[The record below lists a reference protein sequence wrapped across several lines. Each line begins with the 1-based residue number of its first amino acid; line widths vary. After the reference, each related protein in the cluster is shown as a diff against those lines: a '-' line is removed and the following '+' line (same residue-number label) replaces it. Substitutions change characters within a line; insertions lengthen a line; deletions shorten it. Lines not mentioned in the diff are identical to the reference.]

1 MLAVFPAIFVDSRLP
16 TLARPWPSNPPM
28 DTLLQDIRYAIRM
41 CVRTPGF
48 TAIAVLA
55 LALGIGANTAIFTI
69 VNAVLIERLP
79 FREPHR
85 IVSLW
90 EEGAHR
96 PGQNNSVGPANFI
109 RWRERSSSFDAMAAM
124 VDLRANLTGRGDP
137 EEIVA
142 QTVEAPFFPILGVS
156 PLLGRT
162 FTDAENRDPQ
172 VAVVILAYD
181 FWQRRFGGDP
191 SIVGQTIQLNGRP
204 QTVVGVMPQGFRLFV
219 KEFSIAGKPADLWRP
234 YVLPADARDF
244 GGRYMQAIA
253 QLKPGVGVARA
264 QTELSAI
271 AAALATEFPARNA
284 GWGARVLP
292 LHAQLSGEYRTA
304 LLVLSGAVAFVLL
317 IACANVANL
326 LLARGAARQR
336 EIAIRSALGA
346 ARSRV
351 VRQLLTESFVLA
363 LLGGALGLLVAQ
375 WGVELLLA
383 ITPVDLNT
391 TSTIRLSYPV
401 LLFTAAAS
409 MLTAI
414 VCGLAPAF
422 EGSRTEVQETL
433 KDGARQ
439 VGTGVRHRRLR
450 QTFVVAEIALA
461 VVLLVGAGL
470 MLRSFGSLRRVNPG
484 YRTSNILTMRLQ
496 LPNTKYRNDEQR
508 IRFFREA
515 ISRIQEVPGVQS
527 AGAISYLPL
536 SGLGAGTGF
545 TIEGQPPPPPGRDY
559 VVDVS
564 ICDNGYF
571 KTMNMALKSGR
582 FFSER
587 EMAAK
592 SNVVIVSESL
602 ARTYFPQGDA
612 LGKRLVIEMTR
623 PNVPTEIIGIVG
635 DVKFADFTTEPHPT
649 TYWPHP
655 QLAYSGMT
663 FAVRTA
669 EEPLSMA
676 PSVERAIRSLDKD
689 QPVAE
694 VRTMNQW
701 VAKSLAQA
709 RFSSTLLTI
718 FANLALA
725 LAAIGIYGVMSYAVS
740 QRTSEIGI
748 RLALGAT
755 MGDVLTMIVL
765 DGLRLAVF
773 GLALGVL
780 LALGLSRTIA
790 ALLYQTT
797 GTDPVTFAAVI
808 GVLGG
813 VALLA
818 SYLPARRASRIP
830 PVEALR
836 AQ

>member
-1 MLAVFPAIFVDSRLP
+1 
-16 TLARPWPSNPPM
+16 M
-28 DTLLQDIRYAIRM
+28 DTLLQDIRYALRM

-48 TAIAVLA
+48 TIIAVLA

-69 VNAVLIERLP
+69 VNAVLLERLP
-79 FREPHR
+79 FREPQR

-96 PGQNNSVGPANFI
+96 PGKNNSVGPANFI

-124 VDLRANLTGRGDP
+124 VDLRANLTGGGDP
-137 EEIVA
+137 EEVVA
-142 QTVEAPFFPILGVS
+142 QTVEPAFFPILGVS
-156 PLLGRT
+156 PLVGRT

-181 FWQRRFGGDP
+181 FWQRRFGGDRA
-191 SIVGQTIQLNGRP
+191 IVGQTIQLNGRP
-204 QTVVGVMPQGFRLFV
+204 QTVVGVMPHGFRLFV

-244 GGRYMQAIA
+244 SGRYMQAIA
-253 QLKPGVGVARA
+253 QLKPGVSVERA

-363 LLGGALGLLVAQ
+363 LFGGALGLLVAQ
-375 WGVELLLA
+375 WGVALLLA
-383 ITPVDLNT
+383 ISPVDLNT
-391 TSTIRLSYPV
+391 TSTVSLSYPV
-401 LLFTAAAS
+401 LLFTATAS
-409 MLTAI
+409 LLTAI

-439 VGTGVRHRRLR
+439 VGGGVRHRRLR

-470 MLRSFGSLRRVNPG
+470 MLRSFGALQRVNPG
-484 YRTSNILTMRLQ
+484 YSTNNILTMRLQ
-496 LPNTKYRNDEQR
+496 LPNTKYRDDEQR

-536 SGLGAGTGF
+536 TGLGAGTGF

-564 ICDNGYF
+564 VCDNGYF
-571 KTMNMALKSGR
+571 KTMDMPLKSGR

-587 EMAAK
+587 ETAEK

-623 PNVPTEIIGIVG
+623 PTVPTEIIGIVG
-635 DVKFADFTTEPHPT
+635 DVKFRDLTAEPHPT

-663 FAVRTA
+663 FTVRTA
-669 EEPLSMA
+669 AEPLSMA
-676 PSVERAIRSLDKD
+676 PSVERAIRTLDKD

-780 LALGLSRTIA
+780 LAIGLSRTIA
-790 ALLYQTT
+790 TLLYETT

-808 GVLGG
+808 GVLGAA
-813 VALLA
+813 ALLA
-818 SYLPARRASRIP
+818 SYLPARRASKIP

>member
-1 MLAVFPAIFVDSRLP
+1 
-16 TLARPWPSNPPM
+16 M
-28 DTLLQDIRYAIRM
+28 DTLLQDVRYAIRM
-41 CVRTPGF
+41 CIGTPGF
-48 TAIAVLA
+48 TIIAVVA

-69 VNAVLIERLP
+69 VNAVLLERLP
-79 FREPHR
+79 FREPDR

-90 EEGAHR
+90 EEGRHR
-96 PGQNNSVGPANFI
+96 PGNNNTLGPANFI
-109 RWRERSSSFDAMAAM
+109 RWRERSSSFEAMAAM
-124 VDLRANLTGRGDP
+124 VDTRANLTGRGDP
-137 EEIVA
+137 EEIVV
-142 QTVEAPFFPILGVS
+142 QNVEVQFFPILGVA

-162 FTDAENRDPQ
+162 FTDAENSDPQ
-172 VAVVILAYD
+172 SLVVILGYP

-191 SIVGQTIQLNGRP
+191 AILGQTIQLNGRA
-204 QTVVGVMPQGFRLFV
+204 QTVVGVMPQGFQLFI
-219 KEFSIAGKPADLWRP
+219 KEFSLAGKPSDLWAP
-234 YVLPADARDF
+234 YVLPAAARDA

-253 QLKPGVGVARA
+253 RLKSGVPVARA

-284 GWGARVLP
+284 GWGARVIP
-292 LHAQLSGEYRTA
+292 LHAQLSGEYRAA

-346 ARSRV
+346 SRARV

-363 LLGGALGLLVAQ
+363 ALGGALGLLVAE
-375 WGVELLLA
+375 WGIALLLA
-383 ITPVDLNT
+383 LSPVDLAT
-391 TSTIRLSYPV
+391 AGPVTLSYPV
-401 LLFTAAAS
+401 LLFTATAS
-409 MLTAI
+409 LLTAI

-422 EGSRTEVQETL
+422 EGARTDVHETL

-439 VGTGVRHRRLR
+439 VGAGVRHRRLR
-450 QTFVVAEIALA
+450 QTFVVSEIALA

-484 YRTSNILTMRLQ
+484 YSTNNILTMRLQ
-496 LPNTKYRNDEQR
+496 LPGTKYRDDASR
-508 IRFFREA
+508 IRFFRDA
-515 ISRIQEVPGVQS
+515 TSRIQEVPGVQ
-527 AGAISYLPL
+527 AVGAISYLPL
-536 SGLGAGTGF
+536 SGLSAGTGF
-545 TIEGQPPPPPGRDY
+545 TIEGQPPPPPGSDN
-559 VVDVS
+559 VTDVS
-564 ICDNGYF
+564 VCDDGYF
-571 KTMNMALKSGR
+571 RTMNVPLKSGR
-582 FFSER
+582 FFSDR
-587 EMAAK
+587 EMQEK

-602 ARTYFPQGDA
+602 ARKYFPQGDA
-612 LGKRLVIEMTR
+612 LGKRLVIAMTR
-623 PNVPTEIIGIVG
+623 RDVPTEIIGVVG
-635 DVKFADFTTEPHPT
+635 DVKFADLTTEPKPT

-663 FAVRTA
+663 FTVRTA
-669 EEPLSMA
+669 SDALSLA
-676 PSVERAIRSLDKD
+676 PSVERAIRTLDKD

-694 VRTMNQW
+694 VRTMSQW
-701 VAKSLAQA
+701 VSKALAQA
-709 RFSSTLLTI
+709 RFSSTLLAI

-755 MGDVLTMIVL
+755 MSDVLMMIVL
-765 DGLRLAVF
+765 DGLRLAVV
-773 GLALGVL
+773 GLTIGVL
-780 LALGLSRTIA
+780 LALSLSRTIA
-790 ALLYQTT
+790 SLLYETT
-797 GTDPVTFAAVI
+797 GTDPATFAAVV
-808 GVLGG
+808 GVLGAA
-813 VALLA
+813 ALLA

>member
-1 MLAVFPAIFVDSRLP
+1 
-16 TLARPWPSNPPM
+16 M

-69 VNAVLIERLP
+69 VNAVLLERLP
-79 FREPHR
+79 FREPDR

-96 PGQNNSVGPANFI
+96 PGKNNSVGPANFI

-156 PLLGRT
+156 PLVGRT

-181 FWQRRFGGDP
+181 FWQRRFGGDRA
-191 SIVGQTIQLNGRP
+191 IVGQTIQLNGRP

-219 KEFSIAGKPADLWRP
+219 KEFSLAGKPADLWRP
-234 YVLPADARDF
+234 YVLSADARDA
-244 GGRYMQAIA
+244 GGRFMQAIA
-253 QLKPGVGVARA
+253 QLKPGVSVARA

-292 LHAQLSGEYRTA
+292 LHAQLSSEYRTA

-375 WGVELLLA
+375 WGVEVLLA
-383 ITPVDLNT
+383 ISPVDLNT
-391 TSTIRLSYPV
+391 TSPVSLSYPV
-401 LLFTAAAS
+401 LLFTATAS
-409 MLTAI
+409 LLTAI

-470 MLRSFGSLRRVNPG
+470 MLRSFGSLQRVNPG
-484 YRTSNILTMRLQ
+484 YSTSNILTMRLQ
-496 LPNTKYRNDEQR
+496 LPNTKYRDDDQR

-515 ISRIQEVPGVQS
+515 ISRIREVPGVQS

-545 TIEGQPPPPPGRDY
+545 TIEGQPAPPPGRDY

-564 ICDNGYF
+564 VCDNGYF
-571 KTMNMALKSGR
+571 KAMNMPLKGGR

-587 EMAAK
+587 ETAEK

-602 ARTYFPQGDA
+602 ARTYFPRGDA
-612 LGKRLVIEMTR
+612 LGKRLVIQMTR

-635 DVKFADFTTEPHPT
+635 DVKFTDFAAEPHPT

-663 FAVRTA
+663 FTVRTA
-669 EEPLSMA
+669 EEPLSTA

-701 VAKSLAQA
+701 VARSLAQA
-709 RFSSTLLTI
+709 RFNSMLLTI

-725 LAAIGIYGVMSYAVS
+725 LATIGIYGVMSYAVS
-740 QRTSEIGI
+740 QRTSEIGV

-755 MGDVLTMIVL
+755 MGDVLAMIVL

-808 GVLGG
+808 GVLGAA
-813 VALLA
+813 ALLA

>member
-1 MLAVFPAIFVDSRLP
+1 M
-16 TLARPWPSNPPM
+16 
-28 DTLLQDIRYAIRM
+28 
-41 CVRTPGF
+41 
-48 TAIAVLA
+48 
-55 LALGIGANTAIFTI
+55 
-69 VNAVLIERLP
+69 
-79 FREPHR
+79 PH
-85 IVSLW
+85 
-90 EEGAHR
+90 
-96 PGQNNSVGPANFI
+96 
-109 RWRERSSSFDAMAAM
+109 
-124 VDLRANLTGRGDP
+124 
-137 EEIVA
+137 
-142 QTVEAPFFPILGVS
+142 
-156 PLLGRT
+156 
-162 FTDAENRDPQ
+162 
-172 VAVVILAYD
+172 
-181 FWQRRFGGDP
+181 
-191 SIVGQTIQLNGRP
+191 
-204 QTVVGVMPQGFRLFV
+204 GFRLFV

-244 GGRYMQAIA
+244 SGRYMQAIA
-253 QLKPGVGVARA
+253 QLKPGVSVERA

-363 LLGGALGLLVAQ
+363 LFGGALGLLVAQ

-383 ITPVDLNT
+383 ITPIDLNT
-391 TSTIRLSYPV
+391 TSTVSLSYPV
-401 LLFTAAAS
+401 LLFTATAS
-409 MLTAI
+409 LLTAI

-439 VGTGVRHRRLR
+439 VGGGVRHRRLR

-470 MLRSFGSLRRVNPG
+470 MLRSFGALQRVNPG
-484 YRTSNILTMRLQ
+484 YSTNNILTMRLQ
-496 LPNTKYRNDEQR
+496 LPNTKYRDDEQR

-536 SGLGAGTGF
+536 TGLGAGTGF

-564 ICDNGYF
+564 VCDNGYF
-571 KTMNMALKSGR
+571 KTMDMPLKSGR

-587 EMAAK
+587 ETAEK

-623 PNVPTEIIGIVG
+623 PTVPTEIIGIVG
-635 DVKFADFTTEPHPT
+635 DVKFRDLTAEPHPT

-663 FAVRTA
+663 FTVRTA
-669 EEPLSMA
+669 AEPLSMA
-676 PSVERAIRSLDKD
+676 PSVERAIRTLDKD

-780 LALGLSRTIA
+780 LAIGLSRTIA
-790 ALLYQTT
+790 TLLYETT

-808 GVLGG
+808 GVLGAA
-813 VALLA
+813 ALLA
-818 SYLPARRASRIP
+818 SYLPARRASKIP

>member
-1 MLAVFPAIFVDSRLP
+1 
-16 TLARPWPSNPPM
+16 M
-28 DTLLQDIRYAIRM
+28 DTLLQDIRYAFRM

-48 TAIAVLA
+48 TAIAVIA

-69 VNAVLIERLP
+69 VNVVLLERLP
-79 FREPHR
+79 FREPDR
-85 IVSLW
+85 IVSVW

-96 PGQNNSVGPANFI
+96 PGKSNSVGPANFI
-109 RWRERSSSFDAMAAM
+109 RWRERSASFDAMAAM
-124 VDLRANLTGRGDP
+124 VDLSVNLTGRGDP

-156 PLLGRT
+156 PLVGRT

-172 VAVVILAYD
+172 AAVVILGYD
-181 FWQRRFGGDP
+181 FWQRRFGGDHA
-191 SIVGQTIQLNGRP
+191 ILGQTIQLNGRP

-219 KEFSIAGKPADLWRP
+219 KELSIAGKPADLWRP

-253 QLKPGVGVARA
+253 QLKPGVSVARA

-271 AAALATEFPARNA
+271 AAALATEFPDRNK

-292 LHAQLSGEYRTA
+292 LHDQLSGEYRAA

-326 LLARGAARQR
+326 LLARGAARRR

-351 VRQLLTESFVLA
+351 LRQLLTESFVLA
-363 LLGGALGLLVAQ
+363 ALGGALGLLVAQ
-375 WGVELLLA
+375 WGIALLLA
-383 ITPVDLNT
+383 LSPVDLNT
-391 TSTIRLSYPV
+391 TSAVSLSYPV
-401 LLFTAAAS
+401 LLFTATAS
-409 MLTAI
+409 LLTAI

-422 EGSRTEVQETL
+422 EGSRTDVQETL

-439 VGTGVRHRRLR
+439 VGAGLRHRRLR
-450 QTFVVAEIALA
+450 QAFVVSEIALA
-461 VVLLVGAGL
+461 AVLLVGAGL

-484 YRTSNILTMRLQ
+484 YSTSNILTMRLQ
-496 LPNTKYRNDEQR
+496 LPNTKYRDDVQR
-508 IRFFREA
+508 IRFFHEA
-515 ISRIQEVPGVQS
+515 IGRIKEIPGVQA

-536 SGLGAGTGF
+536 TGLGAGTGF
-545 TIEGQPPPPPGRDY
+545 TIEGQPPPPPGHDY

-564 ICDNGYF
+564 VCDDGYF
-571 KTMNMALKSGR
+571 ATMNVPLKSGR

-587 EMAAK
+587 EMAEK

-612 LGKRLVIEMTR
+612 LGKRLVIAMTR

-635 DVKFADFTTEPHPT
+635 DVKFADFTTAPHPT

-663 FAVRTA
+663 FTVRTA

-790 ALLYQTT
+790 TLLYETT

-808 GVLGG
+808 GVLGAA
-813 VALLA
+813 ALLA
-818 SYLPARRASRIP
+818 SYLPARRAANIP

>member
-1 MLAVFPAIFVDSRLP
+1 
-16 TLARPWPSNPPM
+16 M
-28 DTLLQDIRYAIRM
+28 DTVLQDIRYAIRM

-48 TAIAVLA
+48 TIIAVVA

-69 VNAVLIERLP
+69 VNAVLLERLP
-79 FREPHR
+79 FREPDR

-96 PGQNNSVGPANFI
+96 PGHNNTLGPANFI
-109 RWRERSSSFDAMAAM
+109 RWRERSFSFDAMAGM
-124 VDLRANLTGRGDP
+124 VDTRANLTGRGDP
-137 EEIVA
+137 EEIVV
-142 QTVEAPFFPILGVS
+142 QNVEAQFFPILGVS
-156 PLLGRT
+156 PLIGRT
-162 FTDAENRDPQ
+162 FTDTENRDPQ
-172 VAVVILAYD
+172 SLVVILGYD
-181 FWQRRFGGDP
+181 FWQRRFAGDP
-191 SIVGQTIQLNGRP
+191 AIVGQTIQLNGRL
-204 QTVVGVMPQGFRLFV
+204 QTVVGVMPQGFRLFI
-219 KEFSIAGKPADLWRP
+219 KEFSLAGKPSDLWAP
-234 YVLPADARDF
+234 YVLPASARDA

-253 QLKPGVGVARA
+253 RLKPGVPIARA

-336 EIAIRSALGA
+336 EIAIRTALGA

-363 LLGGALGLLVAQ
+363 ALGGAFGLLVAQ
-375 WGVELLLA
+375 WGIALLLA
-383 ITPVDLNT
+383 LSPVDLNT
-391 TSTIRLSYPV
+391 TGAVSLSYPV
-401 LLFTAAAS
+401 LLFTASAS
-409 MLTAI
+409 LLTAI

-422 EGSRTEVQETL
+422 EGSRADIQEAL

-439 VGTGVRHRRLR
+439 VGAGIRHRRLR

-484 YRTSNILTMRLQ
+484 YTTSNVLTMRLQ
-496 LPNTKYRNDEQR
+496 LPGTKYRDEAQR

-515 ISRIQEVPGVQS
+515 IARIQEVPGVQA

-545 TIEGQPPPPPGRDY
+545 TIEGQPPPPPGHDY
-559 VVDVS
+559 IVDVS
-564 ICDNGYF
+564 VCDDGYF
-571 KTMNMALKSGR
+571 RTMNVPLRSGR

-587 EMAAK
+587 EMQEK

-602 ARTYFPQGDA
+602 ARKYFPQGDA

-635 DVKFADFTTEPHPT
+635 DVKFSDFTTEPHPT

-663 FAVRTA
+663 FTVRTA
-669 EEPLSMA
+669 EEPSSLAS
-676 PSVERAIRSLDKD
+676 SVERAIRTLDKD

-709 RFSSTLLTI
+709 RFSSTLLAI

-765 DGLRLAVF
+765 DGLRLAVV
-773 GLALGVL
+773 GLTIGVL

-790 ALLYQTT
+790 TLLYQTT
-797 GTDPVTFAAVI
+797 GTDPVTFAAVV
-808 GVLGG
+808 GVLGAA
-813 VALLA
+813 ALLA

>member
-1 MLAVFPAIFVDSRLP
+1 
-16 TLARPWPSNPPM
+16 M
-28 DTLLQDIRYAIRM
+28 DALLQDIRYALRL
-41 CVRTPGF
+41 CLRTPGF
-48 TAIAVLA
+48 TAVAVLA

-69 VNAVLIERLP
+69 VNAVLLERLP
-79 FREPHR
+79 FREPDR
-85 IVSLW
+85 IVSVW

-96 PGQNNSVGPANFI
+96 PGKNNSVGPANFI

-142 QTVEAPFFPILGVS
+142 QTVEPAFFPILGVS
-156 PLLGRT
+156 PLVGRT

-172 VAVVILAYD
+172 AAVVILGYD
-181 FWQRRFGGDP
+181 FWQRRFGGDQA
-191 SIVGQTIQLNGRP
+191 IVGQTIQLNGRP
-204 QTVVGVMPQGFRLFV
+204 HTVVGVMPQGFRLFI
-219 KEFSIAGKPADLWRP
+219 KELSIAGKPADLWRP
-234 YVLPADARDF
+234 YVLPADARDVA
-244 GGRYMQAIA
+244 GRYMQAIA
-253 QLKPGVGVARA
+253 QLKPGVSVTRA

-271 AAALATEFPARNA
+271 AAALATEFPARNT
-284 GWGARVLP
+284 GWGARVVP
-292 LHAQLSGEYRTA
+292 LHAQLSSEYRTA
-304 LLVLSGAVAFVLL
+304 LVVLSGAVAFVLL

-363 LLGGALGLLVAQ
+363 LLGGLLGLLVAQ
-375 WGVELLLA
+375 WGVALLLT
-383 ITPVDLNT
+383 ISPVDLNT
-391 TSTIRLSYPV
+391 TSTVSLSYPV
-401 LLFTAAAS
+401 LLFTATAS
-409 MLTAI
+409 LLTAI

-439 VGTGVRHRRLR
+439 AGTGVRHRRLR

-470 MLRSFGSLRRVNPG
+470 MLRSFGSLRRINPG
-484 YRTSNILTMRLQ
+484 YGTNNILTMRLQ
-496 LPNTKYRNDEQR
+496 LPNTKYRDDEQR
-508 IRFFREA
+508 LRFFREA

-527 AGAISYLPL
+527 AGAVSYLPL

-545 TIEGQPPPPPGRDY
+545 TIEGQPPPTPSRGHDY
-559 VVDVS
+559 VVDVNV
-564 ICDNGYF
+564 CDNGYF
-571 KTMNMALKSGR
+571 KTMNLPLKSGR
-582 FFSER
+582 FFTER
-587 EMAAK
+587 ETAEK

-602 ARTYFPQGDA
+602 ARSYFPQGDA
-612 LGKRLVIEMTR
+612 LGKRLVIAMTR

-635 DVKFADFTTEPHPT
+635 DVKFADLTTEPHPT

-655 QLAYSGMT
+655 QLAYSAMT
-663 FAVRTA
+663 FTVRTA

-676 PSVERAIRSLDKD
+676 PSVERAIRGLDKD

-755 MGDVLTMIVL
+755 IGDVLTMIVL

-780 LALGLSRTIA
+780 LAVGLSRTIA
-790 ALLYQTT
+790 TMLYETT

-808 GVLGG
+808 GVLGAA
-813 VALLA
+813 ALLA